1 MKACDGVKTLGI
13 LMTYDVA
20 CRYDKKQQH
29 RFHMW
34 LPDDEDLVGRI
45 DHAVPMMHLLAH
57 KEDCQY
63 CYSLNYMKHVS
74 HTAGELIDTAWAKAN
89 NIGPSMYEMLPGHHY
104 DVLNDFYNF
113 WNWWKTF
120 GMGIPLLQIHL

>member
-63 CYSLNYMKHVS
+63 CYALQHRDGVGMTHGETVEHPWAEGNQTGSSTQEMN
-74 HTAGELIDTAWAKAN
+74 AGHRHDALDDYFTHWNWAK
-89 NIGPSMYEMLPGHHY
+89 IQRLC
-104 DVLNDFYNF
+104 
-113 WNWWKTF
+113 
-120 GMGIPLLQIHL
+120 Q

>member
-1 MKACDGVKTLGI
+1 MKCFSDTFRTSAGMTSLVKEPL
-13 LMTYDVA
+13 
-20 CRYDKKQQH
+20 
-29 RFHMW
+29 F
-34 LPDDEDLVGRI
+34 
-45 DHAVPMMHLLAH
+45 AVPKMHIQRH

-74 HTAGELIDTAWAKAN
+74 HTAGELIETAWAKAN